1 LLEVTGMEIAVTDE
15 QWERV
20 VDKIKGQGVMGRPRV
35 DDRRCLNAILY
46 VLITGCRWNDL
57 PVEYG
62 ADTTAWRRL
71 NGWARDGTLLR
82 LWRHLLRDLDVAGQI
97 DWKRCAVDGSYV
109 KAKKG
114 ATKSVA
120 RGPGK
125 PPKDTSLSKATD
137 CP

>member
-1 LLEVTGMEIAVTDE
+1 MEITVTDE

-57 PVEYG
+57 PKEYG
-62 ADTTAWRRL
+62 HDTTAWRRL
-71 NGWARDGTLLR
+71 RQWARDGTLLR
-82 LWRHLLRDLDVAGQI
+82 LWRHLLRELDVGGQI
-97 DWKRCAVDGSYV
+97 DWKRCAIDGSYV

-114 ATKSVA
+114 ATKSAA

-125 PPKDTSLSKATD
+125 PPSGTLSSKGAD

>member
-1 LLEVTGMEIAVTDE
+1 MLEVTGMEIAVTDE

-20 VDKIKGQGVMGRPRV
+20 VDKIKTQGVMGRPRA

-57 PVEYG
+57 PPEYG

-82 LWRHLLRDLDVAGQI
+82 LWRHLLRDLDIAGQI
-97 DWKRCAVDGSYV
+97 DWKRCALDGSYV

-114 ATKSVA
+114 ATKSGA
-120 RGPGK
+120 RGPVK
-125 PPKDTSLSKATD
+125 LPSAT
-137 CP
+137 

>member
-1 LLEVTGMEIAVTDE
+1 LLEVDGMEIAVTDE
-15 QWERV
+15 QWKRV
-20 VDKIKGQGVMGRPRV
+20 ADKMSRQGVMGRPRA

-57 PVEYG
+57 PKEYG
-62 ADTTAWRRL
+62 HDSTAWRRL
-71 NGWARDGTLLR
+71 NRWARDGTLLR
-82 LWRHLLRDLDVAGQI
+82 LWRHLLRDLDVGGQI

-114 ATKSVA
+114 ATKLAA
-120 RGPGK
+120 RGPAK
-125 PPKDTSLSKATD
+125 PRKDTSSSKETG

>member
-1 LLEVTGMEIAVTDE
+1 MEIAVTDE
-15 QWERV
+15 QWKRV
-20 VDKIKGQGVMGRPRV
+20 ADKMSRQGVMGRPRA

-57 PVEYG
+57 PKEYG
-62 ADTTAWRRL
+62 HDSTAWRRL
-71 NGWARDGTLLR
+71 NRWARDGTLLR
-82 LWRHLLRDLDVAGQI
+82 LWRHLLYDLDVGGQI

-114 ATKSVA
+114 ATKWAA
-120 RGPGK
+120 RGPAR
-125 PPKDTSLSKATD
+125 PRKDTLSSKETD

>member
-1 LLEVTGMEIAVTDE
+1 MEIAVTDE
-15 QWERV
+15 QWKRAA
-20 VDKIKGQGVMGRPRV
+20 DKMSRQGVMGRPRA

-57 PVEYG
+57 PKAYG
-62 ADTTAWRRL
+62 HDSTAWRRL
-71 NGWARDGTLLR
+71 NRWARDGTLLR
-82 LWRHLLRDLDVAGQI
+82 LWRHLLRDLDVGGQL

-114 ATKSVA
+114 ATKSA
-120 RGPGK
+120 PRGPEK
-125 PPKDTSLSKATD
+125 PRKDTSSSKATA